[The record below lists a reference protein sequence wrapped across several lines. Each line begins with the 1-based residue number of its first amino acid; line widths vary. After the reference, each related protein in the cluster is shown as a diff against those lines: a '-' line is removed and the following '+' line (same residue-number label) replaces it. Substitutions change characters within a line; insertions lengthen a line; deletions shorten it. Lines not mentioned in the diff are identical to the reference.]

1 MRKKILSSFTLF
13 RGGGLDQKCESSH
26 FFFFSSENFPN
37 SGCFSTSVEYGQTDN
52 TDSRVT
58 LATEKTCRLCL
69 TIPYIPFRYIS
80 TSDGT
85 NLQLQHQ
92 LLSSFITFK
101 NSDPEGKI
109 KVIRD
114 LEDFKSEN
122 IGLGFQI
129 VLVR

>member
-1 MRKKILSSFTLF
+1 MH
-13 RGGGLDQKCESSH
+13 D
-26 FFFFSSENFPN
+26 

-58 LATEKTCRLCL
+58 LATEKTCWLGL

>member
-1 MRKKILSSFTLF
+1 MKGRTLEKLFEKCIIQDVFQLVLNMDKRTILFL
-13 RGGGLDQKCESSH
+13 ESL
-26 FFFFSSENFPN
+26 
-37 SGCFSTSVEYGQTDN
+37 
-52 TDSRVT
+52 SRLKRHVGFV
-58 LATEKTCRLCL
+58 
-69 TIPYIPFRYIS
+69 YIPFRYIS